1 MRVPLVCALTAAL
14 LLPSAAW
21 AADTEPLP
29 AKVIMG
35 ESRKGTPIVAK
46 RQGPADAEH
55 VLLVLGQMHGDEPYG
70 RYVVDK
76 LRAMKP
82 KKNTAIWTVRTMN
95 PDGSKL
101 RTRRNA
107 ARVDLNRN
115 FPDNWLPGDPASL
128 YYSGPKAASEPETQG
143 FIAGINQI
151 KPDAIVS
158 YHQHANLVDIGQ
170 SEKVV
175 PWVRRL
181 SSDLRLPVSRISC
194 VTKCAGTM
202 TGWFNN
208 TFDGW
213 AVTVELPRSI
223 TPARQRSMARAMVR
237 LAPDLT
243 PTQDRAIPTPTPTPT
258 PTVTPTPTPTVT
270 ESPAPTPT
278 P

>member
-1 MRVPLVCALTAAL
+1 
-14 LLPSAAW
+14 
-21 AADTEPLP
+21 
-29 AKVIMG
+29 
-35 ESRKGTPIVAK
+35 
-46 RQGPADAEH
+46 
-55 VLLVLGQMHGDEPYG
+55 MHGDEPYG

-76 LRAMKP
+76 IRTMKA
-82 KKNTAIWTVRTMN
+82 KQDTAIWTVRTMN
-95 PDGSKL
+95 PDGAKL

-115 FPDNWLPGDPASL
+115 FPDNWLPGNPASL
-128 YYSGPKAASEPETQG
+128 YYSGPKAASEPETQS
-143 FIAGINQI
+143 FMAGIEQI

-181 SSDLRLPVSRISC
+181 STDLKLPISKISC

-208 TFDGW
+208 SFDGW

-223 TPARQRSMARAMVR
+223 TPKRQRAMARAMVR

-243 PTQDRAIPTPTPTPT
+243 ATQDRTIPTPTPTPT
-258 PTVTPTPTPTVT
+258 PTPALT
-270 ESPAPTPT
+270 ETPAPTTT